1 MITFSLNCTC
11 ILSNLHFFFVND
23 ARIDKNKQFSILIL
37 FIMSRSPF
45 SRFWYCYGYSVVI
58 SVTASAVGFE
68 PSPRQTGVDLKRA
81 APCCCRV
88 RSYGKER
95 YRSFGQEL
103 KTRNLFRF
111 ERVTIVWYSEALA
124 QNKWQKGPPQKKEK
138 KEMHNA
144 DTISLI

>member
-1 MITFSLNCTC
+1 MILLWLFSCNQCNDTC
-11 ILSNLHFFFVND
+11 S
-23 ARIDKNKQFSILIL
+23 SIRRYI
-37 FIMSRSPF
+37 
-45 SRFWYCYGYSVVI
+45 
-58 SVTASAVGFE
+58 ASAVGFE

-111 ERVTIVWYSEALA
+111 ERVTIV
-124 QNKWQKGPPQKKEK
+124 
-138 KEMHNA
+138 
-144 DTISLI
+144 